1 MRSRL
6 MWLAAVAACVLEP
19 AANAQELIQETDASV
34 AVRLFEEWRFDEA
47 ERAMAE
53 VQRTRPGDPD
63 TRFLEGYERFLAG
76 DFRAAAAKLRLAVQ
90 GGADKAAQPILTL
103 AEGAAKATE
112 GYAER
117 RSKHFVVRFPPE
129 DAVLADYG
137 LDALEASATA
147 LHEDLG
153 WEPARLIPVDILR
166 SPADLALFTSLSVE
180 DVERT
185 GTIAVSKWGRIM
197 LTSPRAMRL
206 GYPWQES
213 LSHELVHCA
222 VSSLTREQA
231 PVWLQEGFAKFLDRR
246 WNAPAG
252 LALTPSLQQML
263 ARALASNKLITFEA
277 MHPSMAKLPGAEA
290 ASLAFAEVTTAIATL
305 HARGGMEALRSV
317 MTMVRD
323 GADARVAVA
332 RAYGGSGTW
341 AEFDRAWK
349 AFMAGQHW
357 KPIPGFEA
365 IAPRFRKRSA
375 IASRRAPSE
384 DEAAEGGAA
393 DRYLRLGNMLLLRN
407 RARAASLEYE
417 KGLKLAGP
425 THWLF
430 AVKLGRTQL
439 ALGDTDGALQAV
451 SQAEALY
458 PELPWPHLIA
468 GQALLAKGDAASAIR
483 PLLASLANNPF
494 DPNVHCSMAEAY
506 QKAPAQDAPAP
517 RRQRAERDCKA
528 LSH

>member
-1 MRSRL
+1 
-6 MWLAAVAACVLEP
+6 VA
-19 AANAQELIQETDASV
+19 
-34 AVRLFEEWRFDEA
+34 
-47 ERAMAE
+47 
-53 VQRTRPGDPD
+53 
-63 TRFLEGYERFLAG
+63 
-76 DFRAAAAKLRLAVQ
+76 
-90 GGADKAAQPILTL
+90 
-103 AEGAAKATE
+103 
-112 GYAER
+112 
-117 RSKHFVVRFPPE
+117 
-129 DAVLADYG
+129 
-137 LDALEASATA
+137 A

-153 WEPARLIPVDILR
+153 WSPPRLIPVDILR
-166 SPADLALFTSLSVE
+166 SPADLALFTSLGVD

-197 LTSPRAMRL
+197 LTSPRALRL

-222 VSSLTREQA
+222 ISSLTRERA

-252 LALTPSLQQML
+252 LSLTPTLQQLL

-305 HARGGMEALRSV
+305 HAHGGMEALRATLSL
-317 MTMVRD
+317 VRE
-323 GADARVAVA
+323 GVDARVAVA
-332 RAYGGSGTW
+332 QAYGGSGGW

-349 AFMAGQHW
+349 AFMTGQHW

-365 IAPRFRKRSA
+365 IAPRFRKHSA

-384 DEAAEGGAA
+384 DEAAEGSAA

-407 RARAASLEYE
+407 RAHAASVEYD

-430 AVKLGRTQL
+430 AVKVGRTQL
-439 ALGDTDGALQAV
+439 ALGDTDRALQAV
-451 SQAEALY
+451 AQAQSLY

-468 GQALLAKGDAASAIR
+468 GQALLAKGDAAGAIR
-483 PLLASLANNPF
+483 PLLAALAVNPF
-494 DPNVHCSMAEAY
+494 DPNVHCSLAEAY
-506 QKAPAQDAPAP
+506 QKAPASPADK
-517 RRQRAERDCKA
+517 RQRAERDCKA
-528 LSH
+528 LSR